1 MISIIVPIY
10 RVEQF
15 LPKCIDSLLAQTYQD
30 FELILVE
37 DGSPDGCAAIC
48 DQYKQ
53 KDPRIVVIHQPNGG
67 VSAARNAGLAI
78 ARGEY
83 IGFVD
88 PDDWVAPEMY
98 GEMLS
103 AIERTQADL
112 AICGYDYCSE
122 DGVLDTARRYHV
134 RAPELLSQKEL
145 MNRFADMP
153 PTVRHGVV
161 NKLFRTQMLSSIR
174 FLSGLHSS
182 EDVLF
187 LLEYSLRIT
196 QAVMVHQPYYKS
208 CVRQGSATH
217 GGLKLDSLADSF
229 MAHDQMYQATISRYP
244 ELKNH
249 ALAFL
254 MDVCALKY
262 NEAKTR
268 LSSMPKDQQPNAQK
282 RLGEMKH
289 YIRKHAWR
297 AAFDSEIFWKTR
309 IYYFL
314 L

>member
-1 MISIIVPIY
+1 M
-10 RVEQF
+10 
-15 LPKCIDSLLAQTYQD
+15 
-30 FELILVE
+30 ILVD
-37 DGSPDGCAAIC
+37 DGSPDGCANIC
-48 DQYKQ
+48 DKYQQ
-53 KDPRIVVIHQPNGG
+53 KDSRIVVIHQPNQG

-78 ARGEY
+78 AKGEY

-103 AIERTQADL
+103 AMQSTKADL
-112 AICGYDYCSE
+112 VICGYDYYSE
-122 DGVLDTARRYHV
+122 DGVLDTARRYHI

-145 MNRFADMP
+145 LNRFADMP

-161 NKLFRTQMLSSIR
+161 NKLFRAEMLSSIR

-187 LLEYSLRIT
+187 LLEYTLKIDSAI
-196 QAVMVHQPYYKS
+196 MIHQPFYKNI
-208 CVRQGSATH
+208 VRQGSATH
-217 GGLKLDSLADSF
+217 GGLKLNSLADAF
-229 MAHDQMYQATISRYP
+229 MAHDRMYQATISRYP

-254 MDVCALKY
+254 MDVCTLKF

-268 LSSMPKDQQPNAQK
+268 LLEMPKDQQVNARK
-282 RLGEMKH
+282 RLGEMKR
-289 YIRKHAWR
+289 YIHKHALR
-297 AAFDSEIFWKTR
+297 AAFDPEIFWKTR
-309 IYYFL
+309 IYYFIL
-314 L
+314 